1 MKMKL
6 LMERSVVRFDL
17 EKIDFFQF
25 EFFLSN
31 YVDSVKGYIV
41 LVESGIF
48 ATKKFIE

>member
-25 EFFLSN
+25 EFF
-31 YVDSVKGYIV
+31 
-41 LVESGIF
+41 
-48 ATKKFIE
+48 FIELCRFGQRLYCTSGVRNFRY